1 MKFLGVWG
9 NKIAEMAGVRIP
21 LTSMK
26 HAYVVSEPIQ
36 KVKNL
41 PNVRDHDGSVY
52 FRIQGESLLMG
63 GYERNPIIF
72 EHVPDDFAFQLF
84 DFDWTHFP
92 HLANAVNLV
101 PQFETIGIKATV
113 CGPESF
119 TPDHRP
125 LLGEDPRLHG
135 LFHGCAFNS
144 LGMMLGGG
152 CGEQLALWIINGRP
166 DLHMYS
172 FDIRR
177 FTLDQM
183 KNPNWVKERSHES
196 YATTYD
202 IVFPNSQCL
211 AGRNFQTDPFHEVIT
226 YKIYTPQSIFLYF
239 IINCFV
245 LLGALGQ
252 GSSLKYF
259 F

>member
-1 MKFLGVWG
+1 MVGL
-9 NKIAEMAGVRIP
+9 RLP

-26 HAYVVSEPIQ
+26 HAYVISESIP
-36 KVKNL
+36 KAKNL

-52 FRIQGESLLMG
+52 FRVQGESLLMG
-63 GYERNPIIF
+63 GYERNPTILEEI
-72 EHVPDDFAFQLF
+72 PKDFSFQLF

-101 PQFETIGIKATV
+101 PEFETVGIKATV

-125 LLGEDPRLHG
+125 LLGEDPRLKG

-144 LGMMLGGG
+144 LGMMMGGG
-152 CGEQLALWIINGRP
+152 CGEQLALWIMNGRP

-183 KNPNWVKERSHES
+183 KSPDWVKERSHES
-196 YATTYD
+196 YATTYN
-202 IVFPNSQCL
+202 IVFPNSQFL
-211 AGRNFQTDPFHEVIT
+211 AGRNFQTDPFHEV
-226 YKIYTPQSIFLYF
+226 KRGG
-239 IINCFV
+239 NCKKKLTRRMLRKFFV
-245 LLGALGQ
+245 
-252 GSSLKYF
+252 F
-259 F
+259 